1 MSATRPTFLRRFATL
16 LGGRR
21 RSGPSVATPA
31 QLAACL
37 AGHARFA
44 SQKCAAEYLRLRG
57 GLDWDASATEQVFR
71 EGIERRR
78 GDRYVRLLG
87 DVAELAEIVLRAADG
102 RLERIAEVVPP
113 AVAAALADPA
123 QSWPGIDAEAAA
135 GAIAARLA
143 QRRAQAPRPLRRV
156 GAGTARHLLDL
167 MPFDRKLQE
176 ADLDYV
182 ENNVCFTLAQVHERL
197 RGELDTAALL
207 ARVSAAGGPGR
218 G

>member
-71 EGIERRR
+71 EGIERLRR
-78 GDRYVRLLG
+78 DSYVRLLG

-123 QSWPGIDAEAAA
+123 QSWPGIDTEAAS